1 MKVQF
6 KLNGRAVTWDGESGE
21 SLRDALR
28 RKGIVSVRNGCD
40 GSGSC
45 GLCAVIL
52 DRATVNSCQV
62 LAVQVEGREVFTVE
76 HFSKDRKLS
85 VVQRALV
92 DAACVQCGYCTPAV
106 TLAVHELLERSSEP
120 SDAEVRDALAGTLC
134 RCTGY
139 EQFYNAV
146 RIASK
151 RLSDPSYSEAAAPEF
166 RPDLRHVGKDR
177 EKVDAAG
184 LARGE
189 RAFVEDRLDSGACH
203 LKMLGSPHA
212 HAWITSID
220 TAKAEAMP
228 GVVAILTHLNC
239 PERMYTTAGQGFPEP
254 SPYDQRMFPKKV
266 RHVGDRV
273 AAVLAESPEEAE
285 AAAAAIEVE
294 YEILKPVLSIAEA
307 KAPGAQVIHSGA
319 VSYVAGG
326 PPEGA
331 SVEGDDRDDPVI
343 YQFPLHSDPHRNL
356 AASAADGIGDIEAGF
371 AEADLVIERS
381 YKANR
386 VQCTPM
392 EPHVVY
398 AKVDGGRLVLHASTQ
413 VPWHVRR
420 IVARAIGISEN
431 KVRVIKER
439 VGGGFGAKQ
448 DIVVEDVAGYL
459 AWTTGRPVFYRIT
472 REDEF
477 VASRTRHGMEIAV
490 KLGAKRDGRL
500 TAILMRLDADTGPY
514 GQHCLTVPMNAI
526 SKSLPLLLCDNA
538 RFEVHSYYTNLS
550 PAGAYQGYGAPKGSF
565 ALQTALAELASE
577 LGMDQLELIE
587 RNRVRS
593 GARIEILRSLGEG
606 RPGATVTL
614 GECGLGEMI
623 ARGKKAFAWDLAR
636 PLAASRASPTQ
647 PGSGDRD
654 KAGAAGPGPAVSSAA
669 ADAAAANA
677 AAANAGGDW
686 AVGRGAVIIQQ
697 GSGLPG
703 LDAANAEVR
712 LLSDGTVLMLSG
724 GADLGTGLDTLTAK
738 SAAEILG
745 LEMEDVA
752 VISGDTD
759 VTPFDKGAYASSGT
773 FFSGNAAVKAAE
785 DLRAKII
792 AAAAVV
798 LGEDSA
804 DLSIAHRG
812 RVVGKKG
819 EIGFAALAQISV
831 EGEGHGELSGFG
843 SFKSDHAA
851 FPYGAHFVEAA
862 VNRRT
867 GDVRLLRYHAY
878 QDCGT
883 PINPALAMG
892 QIYGGVMK
900 AVGHSLYEEMLYDDR
915 GRCVNPNFADYK
927 IPTIAELPEDFTVEL
942 VPVADEVGPF
952 GGKSVSEISL
962 NGAAPAIAIAI
973 TTPSASGFASGP
985 SPPSASC
992 APLGG
997 CEDAGRAA

>member
-1 MKVQF
+1 MKIGF
-6 KLNGRAVTWDGESGE
+6 KLNGRRVAWDCEPGE
-21 SLRDALR
+21 SLRDLLR

-45 GLCAVIL
+45 GLCAVVL
-52 DRATVNSCQV
+52 DRRTVNSCQV
-62 LAVQVEGREVFTVE
+62 LAPQVEGKEVFTVE
-76 HFSKDRKLS
+76 HLSKDRSLS
-85 VVQRALV
+85 IVQRALV

-106 TLAVHELLERSSEP
+106 ALAMQDLLDRSADPSE
-120 SDAEVRDALAGTLC
+120 EEIRDALAGTLC

-146 RIASK
+146 RIASR
-151 RLSDPSYSEAAAPEF
+151 RLADPSYAEAAAPEF

-189 RAFVEDRLDSGACH
+189 RAFVEDRLDADACH
-203 LKMLGSPHA
+203 LRMLASPHA
-212 HAWITSID
+212 HAWIKSID
-220 TAKAEAMP
+220 SSAAEAMP

-239 PERMYTTAGQGFPEP
+239 PDKMYTTAGQGFPEP
-254 SPYDQRMFPKKV
+254 SPYDQRMFSKKL
-266 RHVGDRV
+266 RFVGDRV
-273 AAVLAESPEEAE
+273 AAVLAETPQEAQAALE
-285 AAAAAIEVE
+285 AIKVE
-294 YEILKPVLSIAEA
+294 YEVLKPVLSIAEA
-307 KAPGAQVIHSGA
+307 RAPGAPVIHSGE
-319 VSYVAGG
+319 VSYVSGEPPAGTG
-326 PPEGA
+326 VA
-331 SVEGDDRDDPVI
+331 GDGRDDPVI
-343 YQFPLHSDPHRNL
+343 YQFPLHADPHRNL
-356 AASAADGIGDIEAGF
+356 AASAADGIGDIDSGF
-371 AEADLVIERS
+371 AQADVVIERR

-398 AKVDGGRLVLHASTQ
+398 AKVDSGRLILHASTQ

-420 IVARAIGISEN
+420 IVAGAVGIAEN
-431 KVRVIKER
+431 KIRVIKER

-448 DIVVEDVAGYL
+448 DIVLEDVAGYL
-459 AWTTGRPVFYRIT
+459 AWTTGRPVFYRYN
-472 REDEF
+472 REEEF
-477 VASRTRHGMEIAV
+477 VASRTRHTMEITV

-538 RFEVHSYYTNLS
+538 RFEVRSYYTNLS

-565 ALQTALAELASE
+565 ALQTALAELACE
-577 LGMDQLELIE
+577 LGIDQLEMIE

-606 RPGATVTL
+606 RPGAAVTL

-623 ARGKKAFAWDLAR
+623 ARGKKAFAWDASVVRAR
-636 PLAASRASPTQ
+636 PSLGPTAPSPV
-647 PGSGDRD
+647 GVG
-654 KAGAAGPGPAVSSAA
+654 AGPGPS
-669 ADAAAANA
+669 
-677 AAANAGGDW
+677 GPDW

-703 LDAANAEVR
+703 LDAANAEIR
-712 LLSDGTVLMLSG
+712 LLSGGTVLLLSG

-745 LEMEDVA
+745 LEMDDVA

-759 VTPFDKGAYASSGT
+759 ITPFDKGAYASSGT
-773 FFSGNAAVKAAE
+773 FFSGNAAVRAAE

-798 LGEDSA
+798 IGEDPA
-804 DLSIAHRG
+804 DLKIAHRG
-812 RVVGKKG
+812 RVVGKRG
-819 EIGFAALAQISV
+819 EVSLAELAHISGQ
-831 EGEGHGELSGFG
+831 GEGHGDLVGFG

-867 GDVRLLRYHAY
+867 GDVKLLRYHAY

-900 AVGHSLYEEMLYDDR
+900 AVGHSLYEEMLYDER
-915 GRCVNPNFADYK
+915 GRCINASFADYK
-927 IPTIAELPEDFTVEL
+927 IPTIRELPDDFKVEL

-973 TTPSASGFASGP
+973 HDAVGVWMREWPFTPERI
-985 SPPSASC
+985 
-992 APLGG
+992 L
-997 CEDAGRAA
+997 RAMGLL